1 VAAAWTPSGQST
13 AVPTTVPGSGDDVTA
28 VGGFPDPAGGGPQGC
43 VDLSLVEP
51 WARRHHG
58 LITRAAAAE
67 AGVSRASWYRAL
79 AAVRLEMVQPGV
91 ARLWGSPRT
100 REQRIAAAV
109 LSVGRGALA
118 SHRSA
123 AYLWGV
129 ERPRDDP
136 VDLVIPRREQVPDLA
151 GVVVHRVA
159 RHAGVPTSRRGIPVT
174 DPLRMLG
181 DLAAVDAGGVA
192 AAVEHVVVAGW
203 VRPSA
208 LRACVAHVSG
218 VEPAGTTTLRRV
230 ALTWSPGDKPTAGVL
245 EPVMT
250 KFLADHG
257 LPPAEFRPIIEG
269 RRVDF
274 WIVGTSV
281 IVECAGWEF
290 HVTSP
295 AEFARDR
302 ERDAVLTAAGYVVV
316 RVTWE
321 HVTRRAGATA
331 RRIGAAISSR
341 DHARRRSA

>member
-1 VAAAWTPSGQST
+1 
-13 AVPTTVPGSGDDVTA
+13 
-28 VGGFPDPAGGGPQGC
+28 

-67 AGVSRASWYRAL
+67 AGVSQASWYRAL

-109 LSVGRGALA
+109 LSVGGGALA

-136 VDLVIPRREQVPDLA
+136 VDLVIPRDEPVPDLA
-151 GVVVHRVA
+151 GVVVQRLA
-159 RHAGVPTSRRGIPVT
+159 RHDVVPSSRQGIAVT
-174 DPLRMLG
+174 DPLCMLC

-192 AAVEHVVVAGW
+192 AAVEHVVVAGL
-203 VRPSA
+203 VRPTA
-208 LRACVAHVSG
+208 LRAR
-218 VEPAGTTTLRRV
+218 VERPSRVEAVGTTTLRRV
-230 ALTWSPGDKPTAGVL
+230 ALAWSPGDKPAGDVL
-245 EPVMT
+245 EPVMA

-269 RRVDF
+269 RQVDF

-281 IVECAGWEF
+281 IVECDGWEF
-290 HVTSP
+290 HVTSKV
-295 AEFARDR
+295 EFARDR

-321 HVTRRAGATA
+321 HITRRAGATA